1 MKAEELRK
9 LAADELD
16 ARVRELRDG
25 LFNLRIKH
33 ATGQLSDG
41 ASLRKARR
49 DLARSLTLQRQRKE
63 QR

>member
-16 ARVRELRDG
+16 AKVRELRDG

-33 ATGQLSDG
+33 ATGQLSNG

>member
-1 MKAEELRK
+1 MKAADLRK

-33 ATGQLSDG
+33 ATGQLAQG

-49 DLARSLTLQRQRKE
+49 DLARTLTVQRERKE